1 MREYLFYNV
10 YGDADDLVATAPENI
25 ECIPF
30 GWTPEI
36 EAARE
41 AKIAE
46 IGIGVSS
53 LPSYIYWRPESTRV
67 IEWRVDPER
76 QQIYFLDE
84 PESEIVPAGYRECR
98 IDSLPRP
105 WNWQDI
111 QDWVKIYG

>member
-10 YGDADDLVATAPENI
+10 YGDADELVAAAPDNV

-36 EAARE
+36 EQARE
-41 AKIAE
+41 DKIAE

-53 LPSYIYWRPESTRV
+53 LPSYIYWRAEHTRTV
-67 IEWRVDPER
+67 EWRVDPDR

-84 PESEIVPAGYRECR
+84 PETETVPAGYRECR
-98 IDSLPRP
+98 IDNLPRP
-105 WNWQDI
+105 WSWPAI
-111 QDWVKIYG
+111 QDWVRIYG

>member
-10 YGDADDLVATAPENI
+10 YGDAVELVATAPDNV

-46 IGIGVSS
+46 IGHGVSS
-53 LPSYIYWRPESTRV
+53 LPSYIYWKPEHTRTV
-67 IEWRVDPER
+67 EWRVDPEL
-76 QQIYFLDE
+76 QQMRFLDQ
-84 PESEIVPAGYRECR
+84 PEIETVPAGYRECR
-98 IDSLPRP
+98 IEDLPRP
-105 WNWQDI
+105 WSWSAI
-111 QDWVKIYG
+111 RDWVALYG